1 MHARVESAM
10 SRSVVTL
17 PLFRGPRAAPRGS
30 GAAVLLLS
38 LLVSG
43 AAAAAPRSTVDP
55 CTPAAEQPSAAPSSR
70 ALSERVRCLEH
81 EGRLLEAVP
90 LLHRLAA
97 SPEATVRERAYL
109 HLYRLG
115 QEVAL
120 PPEGEAGAL
129 EPAPGCLRSLWA
141 DRYLWAERQGGRRV
155 QGSAALLFATVPEE
169 LTPLETPGE
178 PAEGAGQE
186 VLLGAGSG
194 DEAAAAP
201 VETGRPEDRVSDTGG
216 ALDLL
221 VSSLEEPGEGAQA
234 RGEDVVCSVVVA
246 DACTGRVAVVCEDR
260 AGLPLPEE
268 DQLLPFPLP
277 TERLEVK
284 EFQLP

>member
-1 MHARVESAM
+1 M
-10 SRSVVTL
+10 SCFVVAL
-17 PLFRGPRAAPRGS
+17 SLFRGSRPAPRGP
-30 GAAVLLLS
+30 GAAVLLLA

-43 AAAAAPRSTVDP
+43 AAAAAPRSPVDP
-55 CTPAAEQPSAAPSSR
+55 CMTPVEQPDAAPSAR
-70 ALSERVRCLEH
+70 ALSERVRCLER
-81 EGRLLEAVP
+81 EGRLPEAVP

-141 DRYLWAERQGGRRV
+141 DRYLWAERSGTRRV

-169 LTPLETPGE
+169 LTPLQPEGE
-178 PAEGAGQE
+178 PADGAAPE
-186 VLLGAGSG
+186 LLLGAGSG

-221 VSSLEEPGEGAQA
+221 VSSVEEVGEPGEGAQA

-268 DQLLPFPLP
+268 DQMLPFPLP
-277 TERLEVK
+277 PERLEVK

>member
-1 MHARVESAM
+1 M
-10 SRSVVTL
+10 SCFVVAL
-17 PLFRGPRAAPRGS
+17 PLLRGPRAALRGP
-30 GAAVLLLS
+30 GATAPLLLS
-38 LLVSG
+38 LLLSG
-43 AAAAAPRSTVDP
+43 VAAAAAPHPPVDS
-55 CTPAAEQPSAAPSSR
+55 CAAAVEQPGAAPSAR
-70 ALSERVRCLEH
+70 ALSERVRCLER
-81 EGRLLEAVP
+81 EGRLPEAVP

-141 DRYLWAERQGGRRV
+141 DRYLWAERQGTRRV

-169 LTPLETPGE
+169 LTPLEPEGE
-178 PAEGAGQE
+178 PADGAQQE
-186 VLLGAGSG
+186 LLLGAGSG

-246 DACTGRVAVVCEDR
+246 DACSGRVAVVCEDR

-268 DQLLPFPLP
+268 DRPLPFPLP
-277 TERLEVK
+277 AERLEVK